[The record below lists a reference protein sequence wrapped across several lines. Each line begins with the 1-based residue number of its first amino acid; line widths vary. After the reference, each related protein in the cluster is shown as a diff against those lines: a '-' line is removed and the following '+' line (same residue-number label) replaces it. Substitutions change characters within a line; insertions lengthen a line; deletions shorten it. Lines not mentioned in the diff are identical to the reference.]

1 MNASLY
7 CKKCKDFLRCKH
19 YHLYVIELDFQ
30 LAKNKKFMQQ
40 NPHYKWDM
48 DCLYVGSTYHTCY
61 CRFKQHQLHSKK
73 EVKGFI
79 CSCDG
84 SPKYREFVRSG
95 GHTRG
100 SYYPGVYGMM
110 LRPDLFYQYNPI
122 LKKDT
127 VTVMEKKLAELLRSK
142 GYAVWQH

>member
-1 MNASLY
+1 MDASLH
-7 CKKCKDFLRCKH
+7 CKKCKDTLRCKH

-30 LAKNKKFMQQ
+30 LTKNKRFMQK

-48 DCLYVGSTYHTCY
+48 DCLYVGSTSHTCY

-73 EVKGFI
+73 EERAFL

-84 SPKYREFVRSG
+84 SPKIKKFVRSG

-100 SYYPGVYGMM
+100 SYYPGVYGIM
-110 LRPDLFYQYNPI
+110 LRPDLFYRYNPV
-122 LKKDT
+122 LKQES
-127 VTVMEKKLAELLRSK
+127 VFEMEEKLAETLRNR
-142 GYAVWQH
+142 GFAVWQH